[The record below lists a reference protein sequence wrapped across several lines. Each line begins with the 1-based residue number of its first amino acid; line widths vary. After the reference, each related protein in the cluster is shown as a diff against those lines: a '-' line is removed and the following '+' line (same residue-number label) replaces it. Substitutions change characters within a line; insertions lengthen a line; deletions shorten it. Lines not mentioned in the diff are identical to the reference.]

1 MKKIV
6 AFVIAFAIGLLG
18 LTGCGEKG
26 YPVSVAGVTLK
37 RAPEQVIALSESAA
51 SAIAALGYKST
62 LVAVPEACRE
72 SLGTELKAAG
82 ETVAPNMTV
91 LKDLPADL
99 IIAGEGLN
107 YEAEQEFKSS
117 KREYLKLAAPQ
128 SYSELLGYY
137 ENIAKIFAGEES
149 GPQAA
154 QTYFTQLEQS
164 LAELKTKNST
174 INATVL
180 FYLEE
185 GFAATG
191 ESLPGTILEKAGF
204 KNAAAGLTGYTFT
217 NEQLLQ
223 AKPQYIF
230 CPKGMGEKLLK
241 NEALK
246 AVPAIAEGK
255 VYEVRT
261 SEVVYAGAALL
272 AVLGDMANYIGA

>member
-1 MKKIV
+1 M
-6 AFVIAFAIGLLG
+6 
-18 LTGCGEKG
+18 
-26 YPVSVAGVTLK
+26 
-37 RAPEQVIALSESAA
+37 
-51 SAIAALGYKST
+51 
-62 LVAVPEACRE
+62 
-72 SLGTELKAAG
+72 
-82 ETVAPNMTV
+82 
-91 LKDLPADL
+91 
-99 IIAGEGLN
+99 
-107 YEAEQEFKSS
+107 
-117 KREYLKLAAPQ
+117 
-128 SYSELLGYY
+128 
-137 ENIAKIFAGEES
+137 NIAKIFAGEES

-174 INATVL
+174 TNATVL

-185 GFAATG
+185 GFSATG

-241 NEALK
+241 NEASK

>member
-1 MKKIV
+1 MFFLKKIF
-6 AFVIAFAIGLLG
+6 AFVIALTIGLLG

-91 LKDLPADL
+91 LKDL

-191 ESLPGTILEKAGF
+191 VSLPGTILEKAGF

-241 NEALK
+241 NAALK